1 MLESRNEIIKCKF
14 DITFF
19 YLIEDILIE
28 NEDILILNI
37 LGS

>member
-19 YLIEDILIE
+19 YLIEDILSYPHSQHFRK
-28 NEDILILNI
+28 LTL
-37 LGS
+37 